1 MAKFPIPYLYA
12 NPSFWGDP
20 RDNFYGED
28 FVGMPYQGKNQKNE
42 KNTVLTKMYE
52 YIKYIESKEEKLMA
66 RLQVLNLKTSTFSL
80 WMDTPLLVA
89 SEKAREA
96 LIQIASRQDEIAN
109 DNVDTYFKTQLQ
121 SIQEITEETSLSE
134 VSGFI
139 LSQLQNQPN
148 QISIST
154 FIPSIIK
161 PFSKILSQSRARDDE
176 WRNFLETQAKLFS
189 YIIDFFKDNAV
200 QEAVGNTKW
209 YTTYLPIVQ
218 RIEQELKAFDLKRK
232 TSQVAGEK
240 TSDTKFSFNSR
251 NGTVV
256 VNLQPFKKSVNASLN
271 SLIRKDFPK
280 LVEEQLVHA
289 LSDHNASHTGSKAST
304 GGTNYLFDYILPEI
318 EYTDKDEEENNYEKK
333 YLKRMYDNINK
344 NLSTAL
350 TRRRTVKSDIFLDL
364 DDGYG
369 ISVKSGQKDQTKL
382 DTRSNFYTFI
392 NFISQY
398 SPEIAKVLLQPQNL
412 HILINI
418 VQAQGT
424 FNSNNLNEALN
435 MIAYA
440 FFGASTNQ
448 QLNEYT
454 KYFDEVGKKYGEN
467 VLIINDDGVCT
478 RISTYLWQIYYAILD
493 NIQTKDSLYSVSAT
507 FTGEASSKSSDDYP
521 ENPHPSY
528 HQLTE
533 TPTFLKSIAVSTYIK
548 TFH

>member
-20 RDNFYGED
+20 RDDFYGED

-42 KNTVLTKMYE
+42 KNTILTKMYE

-66 RLQVLNLKTSTFSL
+66 RLQVLNLKTPTFSL
-80 WMDTPLLVA
+80 WTDTPLLGA
-89 SEKAREA
+89 SEKAKEA
-96 LIQIASRQDEIAN
+96 LAQIASRQNEIAN
-109 DNVDTYFKTQLQ
+109 NNVNTYFRTQLQ
-121 SIQEITEETSLSE
+121 SIHEITEETSLSE

-154 FIPSIIK
+154 FMPSIIK
-161 PFSKILSQSRARDDE
+161 PISKILSQSRARDDE

-189 YIIDFFKDNAV
+189 YIIDFFKDKAV

-209 YTTYLPIVQ
+209 YTTYLPVIQ
-218 RIEQELKAFDLKRK
+218 QMEQELKAFDLKRK
-232 TSQVAGEK
+232 TKKVAGEK

-256 VNLQPFKKSVNASLN
+256 VNLEPFRKSVNASLN

-280 LVEEQLVHA
+280 LVEEQLVYA
-289 LSDHNASHTGSKAST
+289 LSDYNASHTGSKAST
-304 GGTNYLFDYILPEI
+304 GGTNYLFNYLLPEI
-318 EYTDKDEEENNYEKK
+318 EYTNEDEEENNYEKK
-333 YLKRMYDNINK
+333 YLKRMYDNINE

-398 SPEIAKVLLQPQNL
+398 SPEIAKALLQPQNL

-467 VLIINDDGVCT
+467 VLIINDDGICT
-478 RISTYLWQIYYAILD
+478 RISTYLWQIYYVILD
-493 NIQTKDSLYSVSAT
+493 NIQIKDSLYSVSTT
-507 FTGEASSKSSDDYP
+507 FTGGADCEPSDDYP
-521 ENPHPSY
+521 ANPYPSY